1 MSTRNDSHLRVV
13 ARVRSVRERDSRIG
27 LVTALTEERAAAAR
41 VDTLKEGLTSVPPH
55 TVGDLASFSYR
66 QHQVD
71 SIGQALMAAR
81 SAQQAAAVVAVS
93 ARQHWEAD
101 RTRLAAV
108 ESLIE
113 RREAARRLELQRRE
127 AREMDAVAEEMWRRQ
142 GDDEDAS

>member
-71 SIGQALMAAR
+71 SIGQALTAAR
-81 SAQQAAAVVAVS
+81 TAQQAAAVVAVS
-93 ARQHWEAD
+93 ARQHWESD

-108 ESLIE
+108 EALIE
-113 RREAARRLELQRRE
+113 RREAARRRELQRRE
-127 AREMDAVAEEMWRRQ
+127 ARDMDEVAGELWRRQ
-142 GDDEDAS
+142 GDGEDAS

>member
-1 MSTRNDSHLRVV
+1 MSTRKDSHLRVV
-13 ARVRSVRERDSRIG
+13 ARVRNVRERDSRIG

-41 VDTLKEGLTSVPPH
+41 VDTLQEGLRTMPAH
-55 TVGDLASFSYR
+55 TVGDVVSFSYR
-66 QHQVD
+66 QQQVD

-108 ESLIE
+108 EALIE
-113 RREAARRLELQRRE
+113 RREAARRQELQRRE
-127 AREMDAVAEEMWRRQ
+127 ARDMDAVAEELWRRQ
-142 GDDEDAS
+142 GDGEDAS

>member
-1 MSTRNDSHLRVV
+1 MSTRTDSHLRVV

-93 ARQHWEAD
+93 ARQHWESD

-108 ESLIE
+108 EALIE
-113 RREAARRLELQRRE
+113 RREAARRRELQRRE
-127 AREMDAVAEEMWRRQ
+127 ARDMDEVAGELWRRQ
-142 GDDEDAS
+142 GDGEDAS

>member
-71 SIGQALMAAR
+71 SIGQALLAAR
-81 SAQQAAAVVAVS
+81 SAQQASAVVAVS
-93 ARQHWEAD
+93 ARQHWESD

-108 ESLIE
+108 EALIE
-113 RREAARRLELQRRE
+113 RREAARRRELQRRE
-127 AREMDAVAEEMWRRQ
+127 ARDMDEVAGELWRRQ
-142 GDDEDAS
+142 GDGEDAS